1 MWVDMDIVFIEIQE
15 WILLKNKII
24 TPIIELDDPEN
35 FELSQVHKCK
45 SILGKIT
52 QISFDK
58 KNV

>member
-1 MWVDMDIVFIEIQE
+1 MGIVFMRSRNEYF
-15 WILLKNKII
+15 LKNKII

-35 FELSQVHKCK
+35 FELSQVPKCK